1 MIKILDHLR
10 AASPALLLLSAACAT
25 KPIPRPYE
33 AKTAAAVI
41 ASLQADAAQL
51 KTLRADARVEHDG
64 PGLERVKIS
73 VGLIAARGGKLRIE
87 AESPVGGAVA
97 TLTADGQRFAMLDA
111 RENRFLTGPAQA
123 CNVARLLQV
132 ALGPDEIVDILLGA
146 APLVGDADK
155 LDWDAKRGVE
165 VLELLRPDKTR
176 LRLSLRPVTGA
187 DRADRFDVVR
197 AEQLEPLGSVLYRVE
212 HTDFAERGVPGTSIR
227 LPQRST
233 VADLLR
239 KKTLYLRYKA
249 LEPNIEPPANAF
261 SLTPPKGIT
270 AEEVTCN

>member
-1 MIKILDHLR
+1 MIIKLLDHFR
-10 AASPALLLLSAACAT
+10 TAPVALLLLGAACAT
-25 KPIPRPYE
+25 KPIPRPY
-33 AKTAAAVI
+33 APKTAAAVI
-41 ASLQADAAQL
+41 ASLQADAAKL
-51 KTLRADARVEHDG
+51 RTLRADARVEHDG
-64 PGLERVKIS
+64 PGLERVKIA

-132 ALGPDEIVDILLGA
+132 ALGPDEIVDIVLGA

-155 LDWDAKRGVE
+155 LEWDTKRGVE
-165 VLELLRPDKTR
+165 ILELARPDKTR
-176 LRLSLRPVTGA
+176 LRLSLRPLNGP

-197 AEQLEPLGSVLYRVE
+197 AEQLEPGGHVLYRVE
-212 HTDFAERGVPGTSIR
+212 HTDFSDRGTGIR

-261 SLTPPKGIT
+261 SLTAPKGIT